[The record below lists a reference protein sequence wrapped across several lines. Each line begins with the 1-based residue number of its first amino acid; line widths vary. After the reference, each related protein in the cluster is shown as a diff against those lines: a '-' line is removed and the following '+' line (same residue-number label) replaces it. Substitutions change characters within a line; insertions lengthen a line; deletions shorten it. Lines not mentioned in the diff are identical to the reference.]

1 MAMTLFDANGR
12 PLKKAKPEKAI
23 PTGEPI
29 IETTHA
35 ENLAAR
41 RFLGF
46 LLADI
51 NYQVAMMAKD
61 TRVSKA
67 DFAASRDAAVLL
79 IKYLSQQVH
88 ELDRLITIGEHEHL
102 VEAGLKE
109 HDEDS
114 GAINDDPPSSAIN

>member
-1 MAMTLFDANGR
+1 MTLYDASGR
-12 PLKKAKPEKAI
+12 PLKKAKPEK
-23 PTGEPI
+23 PVPSGEPI

-67 DFAASRDAAVLL
+67 DFAASRDAAALL
-79 IKYLSQQVH
+79 IKYLSQQVA
-88 ELDRLITIGEHEHL
+88 ELDRLIKIGEQ
-102 VEAGLKE
+102 VNIAVPAI
-109 HDEDS
+109 ED
-114 GAINDDPPSSAIN
+114 APPSSAIN

>member
-1 MAMTLFDANGR
+1 MTLYDASGR
-12 PLKKAKPEKAI
+12 PLKKAKPAK
-23 PTGEPI
+23 PVPSGEPI

-61 TRVSKA
+61 TRVSKD

-79 IKYLSQQVH
+79 IKYLSQQAA
-88 ELDRLITIGEHEHL
+88 ELDRLIKLGEHEHL
-102 VEAGLKE
+102 VQAALKE

-114 GAINDDPPSSAIN
+114 GAINGPSPSSAIN